1 MWANQ
6 REFINGI
13 IRKFRPKK
21 IVELGVL
28 YGGSSIII
36 LNAIRDIKN
45 SHLYSIDINGSQ
57 KVGYCVDKYFSYLS
71 KKWTLFKGNIGAK

>member
-1 MWANQ
+1 MHGKQ

-28 YGGSSIII
+28 FGGSSIII
-36 LNAIRDIKN
+36 LNEINDIKN
-45 SHLYSIDINGSQ
+45 SFLYSIDINSNPYT
-57 KVGYCVDKYFSYLS
+57 GYCVDKYFSHLS
-71 KKWTLFKGNIGAK
+71 KKWTLFQGNIGAN